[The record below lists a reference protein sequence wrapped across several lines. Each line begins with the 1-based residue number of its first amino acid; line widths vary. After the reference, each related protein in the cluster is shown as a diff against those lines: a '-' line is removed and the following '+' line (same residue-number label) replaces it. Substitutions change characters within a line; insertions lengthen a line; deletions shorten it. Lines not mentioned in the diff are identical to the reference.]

1 MRRAVLLLAIL
12 IITSNLYA
20 QMSGSV
26 SLAKQLGKPPRFA
39 LVLSG
44 GGARG
49 FAHIGVLDV
58 LDSAGIKPDLIVGTS
73 MGAVI
78 GGFYAAGYSPK
89 ELEKFAIETDWAEV
103 FDLEDDS
110 KRKERPLQSKDE
122 SNAILSMRFTGFFK
136 PVLPKAIA
144 SGQRLTMLL
153 NSYAVRSPLGTQ
165 DDFIE
170 DFRIPFVA
178 LSTDI
183 VSGERILFTHGDLTS
198 ALRASSTVPL
208 RFNPVA
214 IDSALLVDGGLL
226 ANIPVDVAKDSANA
240 EFIVAVNTTSPLRHR
255 YEVNSPVSVAD
266 QVVSLMMQHENDKQM
281 GLANVVVTP
290 DSLGASDDFTHI
302 EKIIEEGRNAAR
314 RQLASIKASLAKL
327 PEEVNTSGDKNTP
340 LLPVLVD
347 LRIYGAGNQTEE
359 LTASAIQAFR
369 GVAVTSAS
377 CKDQIC
383 RSVLDSL
390 RLMGYSLA
398 RVDSIRVVKK
408 YSRLELF
415 IDRGYIS
422 DVTVKGGEVVDEE
435 QVKRIFPLSVG
446 DIFRSDVS
454 DKGLRDLTATGYFS
468 FASLDVDVPHAPTS
482 LTVINA
488 EDSTRSYINTNS
500 VVNGAS
506 LRINVEERAMNV
518 LRLGLLAD
526 NEFGAQFSAE
536 YANENIFG
544 LDAEFSIKGGIGS
557 LTRYAVASILS
568 QRFLSLFS
576 TFLLQGYSNFT
587 DISVY
592 DVQNNIPDGK
602 IESSIIDV
610 NRETNDIGTRLR
622 LGGEI
627 AKQASLTAELRAEAW
642 RSVSTQTKNTV
653 IPRQWVNAFHA
664 EFLFDSRDDA
674 DYPNEGTYLKTYYE
688 VGSKQLGSEV
698 SYTKLFAQFT
708 PSVTISRLHT
718 LIPSVAL
725 GVADKTMLQFQYF
738 SLGGISSFYG
748 LNEYEKRG
756 RQMVQGS
763 MTYQVKIPYIQLF
776 PTYFSVRY
784 DLGATWLEPEQIKFS
799 AFVHGIGAQFGF
811 KTPIGLVRFGIGEN
825 FAFADDDKKP
835 LLLNKPRFYFS
846 IGAKL

>member
-1 MRRAVLLLAIL
+1 
-12 IITSNLYA
+12 
-20 QMSGSV
+20 
-26 SLAKQLGKPPRFA
+26 
-39 LVLSG
+39 
-44 GGARG
+44 
-49 FAHIGVLDV
+49 
-58 LDSAGIKPDLIVGTS
+58 KPDLIVGTS
-73 MGAVI
+73 MGAVV

-110 KRKERPLQSKDE
+110 KRKERSLLSKDE

-165 DDFIE
+165 DNFIE
-170 DFRIPFVA
+170 DFRVPFVA

-183 VSGERILFTHGDLTS
+183 VTGKRILFTQGDLTS

-214 IDSALLVDGGLL
+214 IDSALLIDGGLL
-226 ANIPVDVAKDSANA
+226 ANIPVDIAKDSAGA

-255 YEVNSPVSVAD
+255 YQVNSPVSVAD
-266 QVVSLMMQHENDKQM
+266 QVVSLMMRHENDKQM
-281 GLANVVVTP
+281 ELANVVITP
-290 DSLGASDDFTHI
+290 DSLRTSDDFNNI
-302 EKIIEEGRNAAR
+302 EKIIESGRIAAR
-314 RQLASIKASLAKL
+314 QELVSIKASLRKL
-327 PEEVNTSGDKNTP
+327 PEETNSSADNAS
-340 LLPVLVD
+340 LLPVLVN
-347 LRIYGAGNQTEE
+347 LQIYGAGEQSQE
-359 LTASAIQAFR
+359 LTATATRAFR
-369 GVAVTSAS
+369 GAAVSNIS

-383 RSVLDSL
+383 RSILDSM

-398 RVDSIRVVKK
+398 RVDSVRVVKK

-415 IDRGYIS
+415 INRGYIS
-422 DVTVKGGEVVDEE
+422 EVTVKGGEVVDEE

-468 FASLDVDVPHAPTS
+468 FASLDVDEPHAPTL
-482 LTVINA
+482 LTVIIA
-488 EDSTRSYINTNS
+488 EDSTLIYTNPS
-500 VVNGAS
+500 SFKTGAS

-526 NEFGAQFSAE
+526 NEFGAVFSGE
-536 YANENIFG
+536 FANENIFG

-557 LTRYAVASILS
+557 LTRYAVASISS

-592 DVQNNIPDGK
+592 DVENNIPDGK
-602 IESSIIDV
+602 IESTIIDV
-610 NRETNDIGTRLR
+610 NRETNDIGARLR
-622 LGGEI
+622 LGGEV
-627 AKQASLTAELRAEAW
+627 AKRASLSAELRAEAW
-642 RSVSTQTKNTV
+642 RSVSTQTKNT
-653 IPRQWVNAFHA
+653 ITPRQWINAFRA

-708 PSVTISRLHT
+708 PSITISRLHT

-725 GVADKTMLQFQYF
+725 GVADKSLLQFQSF
-738 SLGGISSFYG
+738 PLGGINSFYG

-763 MTYQVKIPYIQLF
+763 MTYQIKLPYIQLF
-776 PTYFSVRY
+776 PTFFSVRY
-784 DLGATWLEPEQIKFS
+784 DLGASWLEPEQIKFS

-825 FAFADDDKKP
+825 FAFANDDKKP

>member
-1 MRRAVLLLAIL
+1 MRRVTLVLFILAIACQ
-12 IITSNLYA
+12 LYA
-20 QMSGSV
+20 QMSGSA

-49 FAHIGVLDV
+49 IAHIGVLDV
-58 LDSAGIKPDLIVGTS
+58 LDSAGIKPDLIIGTS

-89 ELEKFAIETDWAEV
+89 ELEKFVLETDWADV

-110 KRKERPLQSKDE
+110 KRMERSLLSKDE

-153 NSYAVRSPLGTQ
+153 NSYAIRSPLGTQ
-165 DDFIE
+165 DDFIK

-183 VSGERILFTHGDLTS
+183 VTGERILFTHGDLTS

-208 RFNPVA
+208 RFNPVSM
-214 IDSALLVDGGLL
+214 DSALLVDGGLL
-226 ANIPVDVAKDSANA
+226 ANIPVDVAKDSAGA
-240 EFIVAVNTTSPLRHR
+240 EFIVAVNTTSALRRR

-266 QVVSLMMQHENDKQM
+266 QVVSLMMRHENDKQM
-281 GLANVVVTP
+281 RLADIVITP
-290 DSLGASDDFTHI
+290 DSLTASDDFTHI
-302 EKIIEEGRNAAR
+302 EKIIESGRNVTR
-314 RQLASIKASLAKL
+314 RQLASIKASLRKL
-327 PEEVNTSGDKNTP
+327 PEEVSSPDENTAP

-347 LRIYGAGNQTEE
+347 LRIYGAADHTQE
-359 LTASAIQAFR
+359 LTDLTTRAFR
-369 GVAVTSAS
+369 GTAVTNTS
-377 CKDQIC
+377 CNDQIC
-383 RSVLDSL
+383 RSILSSL
-390 RLMGYSLA
+390 RTMGYSLA
-398 RVDSIRVVKK
+398 RVDSVRVVKK
-408 YSRLELF
+408 YSRLEIF
-415 IDRGYIS
+415 INRGYIS
-422 DVTVKGGEVVDEE
+422 SVSVKGGEVVDQE

-446 DIFRSDVS
+446 DIFRSDIS

-468 FASLDVDVPHAPTS
+468 FASLDVDEPHGPTS
-482 LTVINA
+482 LTVISG
-488 EDSTRSYINTNS
+488 EDSTLFYTNTNNVS
-500 VVNGAS
+500 GGAS

-526 NEFGAQFSAE
+526 NEFGAVFSGE

-544 LDAEFSIKGGIGS
+544 LDAEFSLKGGIGS
-557 LTRYAVASILS
+557 LTRYAVASIS
-568 QRFLSLFS
+568 SPRFLSLFS
-576 TFLLQGYSNFT
+576 TFLIQGYSSFT

-592 DVQNNIPDGK
+592 DTKNNIPDGT
-602 IESSIIDV
+602 IESSIVDV
-610 NRETNDIGTRLR
+610 NRETNDIGSRLR
-622 LGGEI
+622 LGGEV
-627 AKQASLTAELRAEAW
+627 AKRASLSAELRAEAW

-653 IPRQWVNAFHA
+653 TPRQWVNAFRG

-688 VGSKQLGSEV
+688 LASKSFGSDV

-708 PSVTISRLHT
+708 PSITISRLHT

-725 GVADKTMLQFQYF
+725 GVADNSMLQFQYF
-738 SLGGISSFYG
+738 SLGGMNSFYG

-763 MTYQVKIPYIQLF
+763 MTYQVKLPYIQLF

-825 FAFADDDKKP
+825 FAFANDDKKP
-835 LLLNKPRFYFS
+835 LLLNTPRFYFS